1 MLFDDALGEHVRHV
15 QDLFVHFIKRGNV
28 HRPICLKPGYNFLRR
43 QVQVVVHH
51 LLHFGA
57 RPIFRIASLKKG
69 PHENGQL
76 TLGSFSKPKVDAR
89 G

>member
-15 QDLFVHFIKRGNV
+15 QDLFVQFIKGGNV
-28 HRPICLKPGYNFLRR
+28 RRPIPLKPGDNFLSR

-57 RPIFRIASLKKG
+57 RPIFRIRI
-69 PHENGQL
+69 
-76 TLGSFSKPKVDAR
+76 T
-89 G
+89 